1 MPTASFCKSRIKE
14 GASSRNRMNEI
25 IFVTTICFS
34 LLIFT
39 VLPSRTH
46 SASPSTEKDRIRKT
60 LRLDEKWTGDFDG
73 MVDRRMIRVL
83 VTPNKT
89 HYFLDKAQQRGA
101 TYEVVKQLEAHIN
114 KKLKRRNLKVHV
126 VFIPVP
132 RDRLIP
138 ELLEGKGDI
147 AAAGLTITSERQ
159 KIVDFSNPLI
169 SGIDEIV
176 VTAKNSPKLSTL
188 DDLSGETV
196 FVRKSSSYFE
206 SLTRLNAKF
215 EKAGKPRITIHEA
228 SEYLEDEDLLE
239 MVNAG
244 LISATVSDNYLV
256 NLWAKIFKDMVP
268 NPDLAV
274 NINGSIAWMIR
285 KNSPKLKKEIND
297 FIKKNKKGSLLGN
310 IIFNR
315 YFKNTKWVRNAY
327 TEEDLKRFEAV
338 IELFKKYGK
347 QYDMDWLL
355 VAACAYQ
362 ESRIDQS
369 VRSSVGAI
377 GVMQLLPDTAAGH
390 PVNIPNIEEIEAN
403 IHAGVKY
410 LRWLFDT
417 YYRDEDMDRLNKG
430 LFTFASYNAG
440 PGRIRQLRRQA
451 PKMGFD
457 PNVWFNNVE
466 VVAARKIGR
475 ETVQYVGN
483 IYKYY
488 IAYRLIVDKLALKE
502 AEKKKLKSN

>member
-14 GASSRNRMNEI
+14 GASSPNRVNEI

-39 VLPSRTH
+39 ILPSRTH
-46 SASPSTEKDRIRKT
+46 SAPPSDEKDRVRKT
-60 LRLDEKWTGDFDG
+60 LRLDEKWSGDFDG
-73 MVDRRMIRVL
+73 MVDRRKIRVL

-89 HYFLDKAQQRGA
+89 HYFLDKARQRGA
-101 TYEVVKQLEAHIN
+101 TYEVVVKFETDIN
-114 KKLKRRNLKVHV
+114 KKLKRRNLKVNV

-138 ELLEGKGDI
+138 ALIEGRGDI
-147 AAAGLTITSERQ
+147 AAAGLTITPER
-159 KIVDFSNPLI
+159 KKHVDFSAPLI
-169 SGIDEIV
+169 TTIDEIV

-188 DDLSGETV
+188 EDLSGKTV

-206 SLTRLNAKF
+206 SLTRLNATF
-215 EKAGKPRITIHEA
+215 ENAGKPKITIREA

-244 LISATVSDNYLV
+244 LIPATVSDNYLV

-268 NPDLAV
+268 NPDLAL
-274 NINGSIAWMIR
+274 NIGGSIAWMIR
-285 KNSPKLKKEIND
+285 KNSPKLKKEIDD
-297 FIKKNKKGSLLGN
+297 FIKKHKKGSLFGN

-315 YFKNTKWVRNAY
+315 YFKNTRWIRNAY
-327 TEEDLKRFEAV
+327 TGEDLKRFKAT

-347 QYDMDWLL
+347 KYDMDWLL

-362 ESRIDQS
+362 ESRIDQNM
-369 VRSSVGAI
+369 RSPVGAV
-377 GVMQLLPDTAAGH
+377 GVMQLLPSTAAGH
-390 PVNIPNIEEIEAN
+390 PVNIPDIEQIESN

-410 LRWLFDT
+410 LRWLFET
-417 YYRDEDMDRLNKG
+417 YFKDEKMDLLNKG

-451 PKMGFD
+451 PQMGLD

-466 VVAARKIGR
+466 IVAAKKIGR
-475 ETVQYVGN
+475 ETVQYVSN

-502 AEKKKLKSN
+502 TANKKLKSN